1 MPRLG
6 PCILG
11 FTLWLLVAKVAEQ
24 ASPVAM
30 VLLYL
35 AALSFLIG

>member
-6 PCILG
+6 PCILS
-11 FTLWLLVAKVAEQ
+11 FIARSLVAKVAEQ

-30 VLLYL
+30 ALLYL
-35 AALSFLIG
+35 AALLFLIG